1 MKVYKEVVV
10 PAVEAKVVKKL
21 DKVVCDICKK
31 EGIENYN
38 GNKWNKYSYNI
49 NNTTIEYSVGNN
61 YGSDGCYEETKYFD
75 ICDECFIAKV
85 VPALESLGAVMYV
98 EESDW

>member
-31 EGIENYN
+31 EGTENYN
-38 GNKWNKYSYNI
+38 GNKWNKYESCI
-49 NNTTIEYSVGNN
+49 NNTTVEVTTGKS
-61 YGSDGCYEETKYFD
+61 YGTDGGYKETKYFD

-85 VPALESLGAVMYV
+85 VPALELLGAVMYV